1 MASAT
6 RWLTLIPRSDNRRVQ
21 SRLLSIVA
29 ITAWCTLAWLWLWPQ
44 LDGHY
49 VADHGRITVD
59 VTNHRDE
66 TQVTP
71 SRERDDG
78 EAKITR
84 FLTNAGFSK
93 AQFGDGL
100 ETQELVFQPLETNR
114 YRLISG
120 CGWMPLDKQTTVS
133 SLVRSHPYAAVMFVA
148 LYMIAFMLHVV
159 NEKAKSEPEV
169 IYPMWA
175 AYFGALFGSSF
186 VLVAAGESGIFGFD
200 GEPRNALARA
210 ILATVEYSLD
220 LQREVF
226 LLLGLLAFISLTQW
240 CAYLMAGLSGA
251 ARRPRFI
258 WTTWKWVALLTA
270 KALISASAVAL
281 STVLVGGHYGWLNAE
296 PLNIVGDALT
306 SLLLLVPGLVVFCMV
321 PLNRTSGRPGS
332 EGIRSIHRWMVRRM
346 RKQPSEVAAKPK

>member
-1 MASAT
+1 M
-6 RWLTLIPRSDNRRVQ
+6 
-21 SRLLSIVA
+21 
-29 ITAWCTLAWLWLWPQ
+29 
-44 LDGHY
+44 
-49 VADHGRITVD
+49 D
-59 VTNHRDE
+59 VTHHRGE
-66 TQVTP
+66 TQVTL

-84 FLTNAGFSK
+84 FLTTAGFSK
-93 AQFGDGL
+93 VQFGDGL
-100 ETQELVFQPLETNR
+100 ATQELVFQPLETNH
-114 YRLISG
+114 YRLITG
-120 CGWMPLDKQTTVS
+120 CGWVSLDKQTTAS
-133 SLVRSHPYAAVMFVA
+133 ALVRSHPYGAVMFVA
-148 LYMIAFMLHVV
+148 LCMIAFMLHVV

-169 IYPMWA
+169 IYPMWV

-200 GEPRNALARA
+200 GEPRNALARG

-220 LQREVF
+220 LQREVC

-240 CAYLMAGLSGA
+240 CAYLLAGLSGA

-281 STVLVGGHYGWLNAE
+281 SIVLVGGHYGWLNAE

-306 SLLLLVPGLVVFCMV
+306 CLLLLVPGLVVFCMV
-321 PLNRTSGRPGS
+321 PVKSTSGRPSSKGT
-332 EGIRSIHRWMVRRM
+332 RSVHRWMVRRM
-346 RKQPSEVAAKPK
+346 RKQPSDVAAKPK